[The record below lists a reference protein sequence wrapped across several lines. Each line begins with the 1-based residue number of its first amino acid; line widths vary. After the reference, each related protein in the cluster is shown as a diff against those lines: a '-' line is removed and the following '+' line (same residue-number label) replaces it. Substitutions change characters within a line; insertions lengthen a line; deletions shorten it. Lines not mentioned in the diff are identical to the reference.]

1 MSAHEI
7 SKKENDINRINFIKV
22 EKRDQTCFADT
33 SFWEQ
38 SFSSIFIFFIVV
50 LIRSWFFFSACGFLQ
65 IILFIILSFYDIV
78 RNLLNRY
85 YSFSMNKKSCF
96 NAIKTTIIS
105 SFTLKMWYR
114 SKVKS
119 LFTYAKKPINMKLG
133 FSKHCCWAIRN
144 FNSVF

>member
-1 MSAHEI
+1 M
-7 SKKENDINRINFIKV
+7 

-38 SFSSIFIFFIVV
+38 IFVLYLSSSLLLWCGPDFF
-50 LIRSWFFFSACGFLQ
+50 LNLWFLQ

-96 NAIKTTIIS
+96 DAIKTTIIS

-133 FSKHCCWAIRN
+133 FSKHCCHAIRN
-144 FNSVF
+144 FNSVIQIIEKRNENLRA

>member
-1 MSAHEI
+1 MFCGYFFL
-7 SKKENDINRINFIKV
+7 RTNF
-22 EKRDQTCFADT
+22 C
-33 SFWEQ
+33 
-38 SFSSIFIFFIVV
+38 SIFIFFIVV
-50 LIRSWFFFSACGFLQ
+50 MMRSLFFLNLWFLQ

-96 NAIKTTIIS
+96 DAIKTTIIS

-133 FSKHCCWAIRN
+133 FSKHCSWAIKY
-144 FNSVF
+144 FNSVQLEN